1 MRQAIRNR
9 FWERRLLFSYQGL
22 LFFNQYLVP
31 SYLTARGL
39 PIEDDV
45 DDVNSDNGNSS
56 GGNKRR
62 RYQKRELA
70 EIVVDF
76 LGL

>member
-1 MRQAIRNR
+1 MEGVRKIP
-9 FWERRLLFSYQGL
+9 FVISLFVQSIFL
-22 LFFNQYLVP
+22 P

-39 PIEDDV
+39 PIEDA
-45 DDVNSDNGNSS
+45 DDENESGSS
-56 GGNKRR
+56 GKSRR

>member
-22 LFFNQYLVP
+22 LFFNQYLVA